1 MSYMSMTKDPRDVLQ
16 EYDVEKRIVVSISL
30 HPEIL
35 AFVDEEVSKHFIS
48 NRSEFIRYLIF
59 MWMSKDMEKKREALK
74 KVGKFIL

>member
-1 MSYMSMTKDPRDVLQ
+1 MSMTKDPRDVLQ

>member
-1 MSYMSMTKDPRDVLQ
+1 VSYMSMTKDPRDVLQ